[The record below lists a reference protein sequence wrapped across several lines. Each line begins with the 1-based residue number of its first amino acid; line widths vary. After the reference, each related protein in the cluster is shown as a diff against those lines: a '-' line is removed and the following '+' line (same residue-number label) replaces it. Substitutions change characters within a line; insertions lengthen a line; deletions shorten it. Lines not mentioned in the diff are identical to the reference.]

1 MANNLPKPSPDNN
14 TNFTT
19 GDFVVLISEETT
31 DVLLEIIEHK
41 YTSDTY
47 RAKILSSGLCGPI
60 HKDQIRHA
68 TTAEIKAKRRLPEPV
83 ALFTSSIHEVPL
95 RMYPPAAAAIMDM
108 GEVTSISKHVSPL
121 CRVLNKSYIA
131 DVIDHLN
138 RAHKAQQEIS

>member
-1 MANNLPKPSPDNN
+1 MTNLPKPSLDNN
-14 TNFTT
+14 TQFSVY
-19 GDFVVLISEETT
+19 DIVVHQSTE
-31 DVLLEIIEHK
+31 DLLEVK
-41 YTSDTY
+41 YVYHGYLRVTNGMLGFTV
-47 RAKILSSGLCGPI
+47 CNNEV
-60 HKDQIRHA
+60 RHA

-83 ALFTSSIHEVPL
+83 ALFISSVHEVPL
-95 RMYPPAAAAIMDM
+95 RMYPAAATAIMDM